1 MSPPIEPRPER
12 SPLPTGTVTFLRTD
26 VEGSMAL
33 ARALGSRWDAVNAE
47 HLAVLRQA
55 VEAHDGVPV
64 RTEGDA
70 LFAVFPEA
78 RAAVSA
84 AIAAQ
89 RAMTDHPWPAD
100 ARVQVRM
107 GLHSGEAHLAGDDYG
122 GFEVNRAARIAAT
135 GHGGQIILSGTT
147 RELVADALP
156 ADAMIR
162 ELGRHALKDLPHPEA
177 LYQLDAPGLRSE
189 FPPLRTGAAVIGDLP
204 ERMTSFVGRDA
215 EIAEIEELLDAGRLV
230 TLTGPGGIGKSSLA
244 LEIARRRAA
253 AFPDGA
259 WFVPLASLDDAT
271 EVRAAV
277 ARALGL
283 FDGTERSA
291 AETLPLFLR
300 DRSVLLVMDNFEH
313 LIDGAP
319 AVADILRASPRS
331 RALVT
336 TRVALRIGGEQ
347 EYPVR
352 PLTSEAARLF
362 TDRARQVVPGWESS
376 TGAPVVDEICEL
388 LDGLPLGIELAA
400 ARIAVMPLSSIR
412 DRLAARS
419 SLPGSGPRGVPDRQ
433 RTLEATIAWSHD
445 LLDADLQGLLHDLS
459 VFEGGFDVRRAEL
472 VTDSAARRTDVF
484 DGLVTLAENNLIK
497 PTADAGGSGGARYRL
512 LRTIQTF
519 ALERLVD
526 DGRELDVHRRHAL
539 AYLALAEEGG
549 PQMGGHDQAR
559 WLDILGADHENLRTA
574 LRWSI
579 DAGEAEIALR
589 FVAAL
594 WRYWK
599 QSGHLH
605 EGRATTDDVLDMPWE
620 GVSASVRGWGV
631 AAGGNIAYWQG
642 DSQRA
647 LRWYEEERDLA
658 RQSADDALEADAVFN
673 IGHVVFVEGGDP
685 IELERW
691 LDDAEARYQALGD
704 EMGLARARWGRGTML
719 MTIRRPGE
727 AGVLFERMVPKFAA
741 LGDAQYH
748 AMTLSS
754 LGWTSFAQGNLPTA
768 ARYAARPD
776 VRLVCTRARQR
787 GDDAQ
792 PDANNRNPAAV
803 L

>member
-1 MSPPIEPRPER
+1 M
-12 SPLPTGTVTFLRTD
+12 
-26 VEGSMAL
+26 
-33 ARALGSRWDAVNAE
+33 
-47 HLAVLRQA
+47 
-55 VEAHDGVPV
+55 
-64 RTEGDA
+64 
-70 LFAVFPEA
+70 
-78 RAAVSA
+78 
-84 AIAAQ
+84 
-89 RAMTDHPWPAD
+89 
-100 ARVQVRM
+100 
-107 GLHSGEAHLAGDDYG
+107 
-122 GFEVNRAARIAAT
+122 
-135 GHGGQIILSGTT
+135 
-147 RELVADALP
+147 
-156 ADAMIR
+156 
-162 ELGRHALKDLPHPEA
+162 
-177 LYQLDAPGLRSE
+177 
-189 FPPLRTGAAVIGDLP
+189 
-204 ERMTSFVGRDA
+204 
-215 EIAEIEELLDAGRLV
+215 
-230 TLTGPGGIGKSSLA
+230 
-244 LEIARRRAA
+244 
-253 AFPDGA
+253 
-259 WFVPLASLDDAT
+259 
-271 EVRAAV
+271 
-277 ARALGL
+277 
-283 FDGTERSA
+283 
-291 AETLPLFLR
+291 
-300 DRSVLLVMDNFEH
+300 
-313 LIDGAP
+313 
-319 AVADILRASPRS
+319 
-331 RALVT
+331 
-336 TRVALRIGGEQ
+336 
-347 EYPVR
+347 
-352 PLTSEAARLF
+352 
-362 TDRARQVVPGWESS
+362 
-376 TGAPVVDEICEL
+376 
-388 LDGLPLGIELAA
+388 
-400 ARIAVMPLSSIR
+400 
-412 DRLAARS
+412 
-419 SLPGSGPRGVPDRQ
+419 PDRQ

-574 LRWSI
+574 VRWSI
-579 DAGEAEIALR
+579 DAGEAQTALR

-768 ARYAARPD
+768 ARYA
-776 VRLVCTRARQR
+776 VEGMTEMHRLR
-787 GDDAQ
+787 DAASTTIGLQ
-792 PDANNRNPAAV
+792 EGVVLAAAV
-803 L
+803 GRLEDAAILAGAFEALCQRYGVRPPGALQRFLDARDPLEEVTEGLGERPARAALEIGRRMSLEEAVALYLAVAESVAGPSRGA